1 MGSETG
7 TRTINGG
14 SGVGG
19 GATTLH
25 RVPAD
30 HKKIVQSVREVVNN
44 GNYTDSEIYAV
55 LQDCDMD
62 PNDAVQ
68 KLLSQDTFH
77 EVKSKRERRK
87 EMKDTQEL
95 KGRGSSS
102 HFVAKVSAERSFG
115 DVQSQGI
122 YNAEPGKAAYR
133 RANGSAGPVLPS
145 SSLTNQVKNPSDWAS
160 SHSDS
165 FEGNSTSKNIGSADS
180 SSQISQS
187 SWVGGS
193 FGHVS
198 MADVV
203 RMGGPHK
210 KGIQTS
216 VGTSSHSL
224 LDVDSDGWDH
234 NSFKTSPSQPEIDHN
249 VQYPLLPNGSE
260 STLESGLLP
269 NEFGFEDE
277 QPELRSGHSSAF
289 NSSIAPRLDRFS
301 TQSYVHGSNGYELRV
316 NGPCDGATLLEADDA
331 SKNQCSDSVNSGS
344 LSATRGNGSHLA
356 SQQNSSSEISPPA
369 EILQK
374 LSLGEKPAEVT
385 SDNKHGVVFPNYIQA
400 LAADC
405 SHLSFGTYKPGAQ
418 SPISGV
424 AMSDSIKSNLFAAE
438 RSPSLNM
445 GLPGDSSRP
454 EQLGSIGNTPLS
466 AVGTT
471 NHGMPVQVPP
481 ELIRGNVPA
490 ATQQR
495 DYFSQFSLPDSTFKQ
510 FQDHNTSSTMMHP
523 NAITAP
529 SLPQELQV
537 NSTTIPTD
545 FLASNFESLRNHDDL
560 LSTFGSTQ
568 QIPLSRYGNITSTGS
583 SNILIPEV
591 LNSSAHALPM
601 SYSQGFPGSSLP
613 REHALSQ
620 HAPSSQPFSQPSLT
634 LEELAKLS
642 EYAALSQN
650 YALRS
655 SSLQSAYE
663 ESSAY
668 HDSLARMKNLSQLNG
683 DASRSNFLR
692 SDADVSGYGAFGRQ
706 SNYRESFPHDLSSNL
721 SGSAV
726 GYGDT
731 FRSSVNGGNNLS
743 SLSQNDISSP
753 WEYGLGTRTL
763 SGIQDNQY
771 RGLQGYNQLRPSYKQ
786 EEQLSR
792 NYSALGYGSL
802 YASQGSLAAQEQ
814 WRDVSNTSG
823 YQVPSSKQQQ
833 TWGQNY

>member
-1 MGSETG
+1 
-7 TRTINGG
+7 I
-14 SGVGG
+14 
-19 GATTLH
+19 
-25 RVPAD
+25 PF
-30 HKKIVQSVREVVNN
+30 
-44 GNYTDSEIYAV
+44 SEI
-55 LQDCDMD
+55 
-62 PNDAVQ
+62 
-68 KLLSQDTFH
+68 
-77 EVKSKRERRK
+77 
-87 EMKDTQEL
+87 
-95 KGRGSSS
+95 
-102 HFVAKVSAERSFG
+102 
-115 DVQSQGI
+115 
-122 YNAEPGKAAYR
+122 
-133 RANGSAGPVLPS
+133 
-145 SSLTNQVKNPSDWAS
+145 
-160 SHSDS
+160 
-165 FEGNSTSKNIGSADS
+165 
-180 SSQISQS
+180 
-187 SWVGGS
+187 
-193 FGHVS
+193 
-198 MADVV
+198 
-203 RMGGPHK
+203 
-210 KGIQTS
+210 
-216 VGTSSHSL
+216 
-224 LDVDSDGWDH
+224 
-234 NSFKTSPSQPEIDHN
+234 
-249 VQYPLLPNGSE
+249 
-260 STLESGLLP
+260 
-269 NEFGFEDE
+269 
-277 QPELRSGHSSAF
+277 
-289 NSSIAPRLDRFS
+289 
-301 TQSYVHGSNGYELRV
+301 
-316 NGPCDGATLLEADDA
+316 
-331 SKNQCSDSVNSGS
+331 
-344 LSATRGNGSHLA
+344 GNGSHLA

-424 AMSDSIKSNLFAAE
+424 AISDSIKSNLFA
-438 RSPSLNM
+438 
-445 GLPGDSSRP
+445 
-454 EQLGSIGNTPLS
+454 
-466 AVGTT
+466 
-471 NHGMPVQVPP
+471 
-481 ELIRGNVPA
+481 
-490 ATQQR
+490 
-495 DYFSQFSLPDSTFKQ
+495 
-510 FQDHNTSSTMMHP
+510 
-523 NAITAP
+523 
-529 SLPQELQV
+529 
-537 NSTTIPTD
+537 
-545 FLASNFESLRNHDDL
+545 
-560 LSTFGSTQ
+560 
-568 QIPLSRYGNITSTGS
+568 
-583 SNILIPEV
+583 
-591 LNSSAHALPM
+591 AHALPM

-668 HDSLARMKNLSQLNG
+668 HDSLARMKNFSQLNG

>member
-1 MGSETG
+1 
-7 TRTINGG
+7 
-14 SGVGG
+14 
-19 GATTLH
+19 
-25 RVPAD
+25 
-30 HKKIVQSVREVVNN
+30 
-44 GNYTDSEIYAV
+44 
-55 LQDCDMD
+55 
-62 PNDAVQ
+62 
-68 KLLSQDTFH
+68 
-77 EVKSKRERRK
+77 
-87 EMKDTQEL
+87 MKDTQEL

-122 YNAEPGKAAYR
+122 YNEPGKAAYR
-133 RANGSAGPVLPS
+133 RANGSSGPVLPS

-165 FEGNSTSKNIGSADS
+165 FEGNSTSKNIGLGDS

-210 KGIQTS
+210 K
-216 VGTSSHSL
+216 
-224 LDVDSDGWDH
+224 
-234 NSFKTSPSQPEIDHN
+234 EIDHN

-301 TQSYVHGSNGYELRV
+301 TQSYVHGSNGSELRV

-424 AMSDSIKSNLFAAE
+424 AISDSIKSNLFAAE

-529 SLPQELQV
+529 SLPQELV
-537 NSTTIPTD
+537 I
-545 FLASNFESLRNHDDL
+545 FFYLFAVLI
-560 LSTFGSTQ
+560 LSFNT
-568 QIPLSRYGNITSTGS
+568 
-583 SNILIPEV
+583 
-591 LNSSAHALPM
+591 
-601 SYSQGFPGSSLP
+601 
-613 REHALSQ
+613 
-620 HAPSSQPFSQPSLT
+620 
-634 LEELAKLS
+634 
-642 EYAALSQN
+642 
-650 YALRS
+650 
-655 SSLQSAYE
+655 
-663 ESSAY
+663 
-668 HDSLARMKNLSQLNG
+668 
-683 DASRSNFLR
+683 
-692 SDADVSGYGAFGRQ
+692 
-706 SNYRESFPHDLSSNL
+706 
-721 SGSAV
+721 V
-726 GYGDT
+726 GCT
-731 FRSSVNGGNNLS
+731 
-743 SLSQNDISSP
+743 
-753 WEYGLGTRTL
+753 
-763 SGIQDNQY
+763 
-771 RGLQGYNQLRPSYKQ
+771 
-786 EEQLSR
+786 
-792 NYSALGYGSL
+792 
-802 YASQGSLAAQEQ
+802 
-814 WRDVSNTSG
+814 
-823 YQVPSSKQQQ
+823 
-833 TWGQNY
+833 

>member
-1 MGSETG
+1 
-7 TRTINGG
+7 
-14 SGVGG
+14 
-19 GATTLH
+19 
-25 RVPAD
+25 
-30 HKKIVQSVREVVNN
+30 
-44 GNYTDSEIYAV
+44 
-55 LQDCDMD
+55 
-62 PNDAVQ
+62 
-68 KLLSQDTFH
+68 
-77 EVKSKRERRK
+77 
-87 EMKDTQEL
+87 
-95 KGRGSSS
+95 
-102 HFVAKVSAERSFG
+102 
-115 DVQSQGI
+115 
-122 YNAEPGKAAYR
+122 
-133 RANGSAGPVLPS
+133 
-145 SSLTNQVKNPSDWAS
+145 
-160 SHSDS
+160 
-165 FEGNSTSKNIGSADS
+165 
-180 SSQISQS
+180 
-187 SWVGGS
+187 
-193 FGHVS
+193 
-198 MADVV
+198 
-203 RMGGPHK
+203 MGGPHK

-224 LDVDSDGWDH
+224 LDVDSDDWDH

-301 TQSYVHGSNGYELRV
+301 TQSYVHGSNGSELRV

-424 AMSDSIKSNLFAAE
+424 AISDSIKSNLFAAE

-529 SLPQELQV
+529 SLPQEL
-537 NSTTIPTD
+537 
-545 FLASNFESLRNHDDL
+545 
-560 LSTFGSTQ
+560 
-568 QIPLSRYGNITSTGS
+568 
-583 SNILIPEV
+583 V

-668 HDSLARMKNLSQLNG
+668 HDSLARMKNFSQLNG

>member
-1 MGSETG
+1 
-7 TRTINGG
+7 
-14 SGVGG
+14 
-19 GATTLH
+19 
-25 RVPAD
+25 
-30 HKKIVQSVREVVNN
+30 
-44 GNYTDSEIYAV
+44 
-55 LQDCDMD
+55 
-62 PNDAVQ
+62 
-68 KLLSQDTFH
+68 
-77 EVKSKRERRK
+77 
-87 EMKDTQEL
+87 MKDTQEL

-122 YNAEPGKAAYR
+122 YNEPGKAAYR

-424 AMSDSIKSNLFAAE
+424 AMSDSIKRILN
-438 RSPSLNM
+438 RNM

-529 SLPQELQV
+529 SLPQELVIFQV